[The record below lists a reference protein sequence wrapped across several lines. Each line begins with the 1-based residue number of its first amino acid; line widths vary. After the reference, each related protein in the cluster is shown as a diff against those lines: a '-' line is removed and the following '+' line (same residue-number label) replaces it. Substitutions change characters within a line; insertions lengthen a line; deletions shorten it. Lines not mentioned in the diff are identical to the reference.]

1 MKFFIILLLASLA
14 SSSLAVLNE
23 PEDEIYLQAQLIDAS
38 AQIIPSSLPRK
49 DHVSSEDI
57 SKEPSISREELVSEK
72 DAIKSPR
79 IPENRQPDLLH
90 SVLRE
95 ASFRNAALQLEE
107 TTELTAK
114 AATTSEGKLA
124 KIGHK
129 IGKNLDKT
137 VKETMNYLKSLLPH
151 AYEVMRSS

>member
-1 MKFFIILLLASLA
+1 MVLA
-14 SSSLAVLNE
+14 
-23 PEDEIYLQAQLIDAS
+23 

-114 AATTSEGKLA
+114 AGRSQGGAEGVVEAFSRKGQQLDATSGAKSGGEERKEAAGEQELKVSESKDL
-124 KIGHK
+124 
-129 IGKNLDKT
+129 
-137 VKETMNYLKSLLPH
+137 
-151 AYEVMRSS
+151 